1 MALDYIT
8 IGISLVIFI
17 FYLITFFLL
26 IETRKR
32 LTKEAGL
39 AFIYFMVALFILVI
53 RRLQQIFV
61 KSDMMTTIPYFADF
75 VTLVFAIFFFLAIL
89 IFYRSLKRA
98 GSLGR
103 SVGESFKDYK
113 RNLGRKIIR

>member
-8 IGISLVIFI
+8 VGISLVIFV

-32 LTKEAGL
+32 LAKEAGV
-39 AFIYFMVALFILVI
+39 AFIYFMVALFLLVL
-53 RRLQQIFV
+53 RRLQQIFI
-61 KSDMMTTIPYFADF
+61 KSDIITTNPYFADF
-75 VTLVFAIFFFLAIL
+75 VTLAFAISFFIAVLV
-89 IFYRSLKRA
+89 FYRSLKRA
-98 GSLGR
+98 GSSGR
-103 SVGESFKDYK
+103 SVGESFSDYK